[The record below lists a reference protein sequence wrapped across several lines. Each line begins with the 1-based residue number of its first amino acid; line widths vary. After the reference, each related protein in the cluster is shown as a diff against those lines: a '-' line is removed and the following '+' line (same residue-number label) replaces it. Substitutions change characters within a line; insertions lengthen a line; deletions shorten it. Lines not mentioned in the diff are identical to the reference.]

1 MCGGIKAIF
10 MKKNF
15 LQRLAIGLLVW
26 LAVPAVWAD
35 MRASV
40 PNVGNGRLVVCGQN
54 ARNYFVVNYTADR
67 SDAQTLSAVQAKTQK
82 MVNALRDI
90 DADIY
95 VFNELEVNDSVLGYL
110 SVAMNKDAGKQI
122 YTYVKDGLSAGDT
135 YIKSGYMYRTDKVK
149 PVGSNTTTSTQ
160 QYYNNTMRL
169 QAFEELGTG
178 ERFVLS
184 MNHFKA
190 KDNTADAGESKR
202 EKNASDLVNA
212 LSRVSIDPDILIM
225 GDLNCT
231 ISESPLSYLL
241 NAGYEEQI
249 VKYNSSAYS
258 HIYSGTKSLIDHVFA
273 NSTMA
278 EQITG
283 AGVYN
288 VNTTGSSSV
297 KYSDHD
303 PYLVALNL
311 GDGSVDP
318 NPNPNPDDCSLTF
331 SQDFKTGLGD
341 FTEMN
346 LKGEASWL
354 SNAKYGI
361 TINGY
366 NKSDEMNNWL
376 VSPAFDLSDAESAT
390 LTFRHNLYFDNSDGL
405 YEQYQT
411 LWYTNNYH
419 NGDTPDETM
428 WTQIQIPNWTIK
440 SYTNNTLSIPATF
453 LKSNF
458 RFAFRY
464 TAPDGSSANYW
475 EIDNAGLTSVCKTPS
490 GIENVC
496 TDIRLSDDATRVFT
510 LMGQELTTEKDR
522 LPAGIYVLLNG
533 NQVQKILVP

>member
-1 MCGGIKAIF
+1 
-10 MKKNF
+10 MKRNF
-15 LQRLAIGLLVW
+15 LQCLTIGLLIWFV
-26 LAVPAVWAD
+26 VPTIS
-35 MRASV
+35 ASV
-40 PNVGNGRLVVCGQN
+40 QETLAAIPNIGDGRLVVCGQN

-67 SDAQTLSAVQAKTQK
+67 SDAKTLSELQAKTQK
-82 MVNALRDI
+82 MVNALRNI

-110 SVAMNKDAGKQI
+110 SVAMNQDAGKQV
-122 YTYVKDGLSAGDT
+122 YTYIKDGLSAGDT

-149 PVGSNTTTSTQ
+149 PVGSNSTTSTQ

-169 QAFEELGTG
+169 QAFEELSTG

-184 MNHFKA
+184 INHFKA
-190 KDNTADAGESKR
+190 KDNTSDDAGESKR
-202 EKNASDLVNA
+202 ERNATDLVNA
-212 LSRVSIDPDILIM
+212 LSRVTIDPDILVM

-231 ISESPLSYLL
+231 ISESPLTYLL

-249 VKYNSSAYS
+249 LKYYPSAYS
-258 HIYSGTKSLIDHVFA
+258 HIYSGTGSLIDHVFA
-273 NSTMA
+273 NATMA

-288 VNTTGSSSV
+288 VNTTGGYSV

-318 NPNPNPDDCSLTF
+318 NPNPDPDNCNLAF
-331 SQDFKTGLGD
+331 SQDFKTGLGN

-354 SNAKYGI
+354 SNARYGV

-366 NKSDEMNNWL
+366 TKSGEMDNWL
-376 VSPAFDLSDAESAT
+376 ISPAFDLSNAESAT
-390 LTFRHNLYFDNSDGL
+390 LTFRHNLYFDNSEGA
-405 YEQYQT
+405 YRQYQT
-411 LWYTNNYH
+411 LWYTNSYTD
-419 NGDTPDETM
+419 GETPDETA
-428 WTQIQIPNWTIK
+428 WTQIQIPNWTVR
-440 SYTNNTLSIPATF
+440 SYTNNTLSIPAEYLTA
-453 LKSNF
+453 NF

-464 TAPDGSSANYW
+464 TALDGATANYW

-490 GIENVC
+490 GMEDASTGILL
-496 TDIRLSDDATRVFT
+496 TDAATRVFT
-510 LMGQELTTEKDR
+510 LMGQELTAQKDH
-522 LPAGIYVLLNG
+522 LPAGIYILLNG
-533 NQVQKILVP
+533 TQVQKILIP

>member
-1 MCGGIKAIF
+1 
-10 MKKNF
+10 MKKNV

-54 ARNYFVVNYTADR
+54 ARNYFVVNYEADR
-67 SDAQTLSAVQAKTQK
+67 SDARTPSALETKTRK

-110 SVAMNKDAGKQI
+110 SVAMNKDAGKQV
-122 YTYVKDGLSAGDT
+122 YTYVKDGLSADAT
-135 YIKSGYMYRTDKVK
+135 YIKSGYMYRIDKVK

-160 QYYNNTMRL
+160 MYYNNTMRL

-303 PYLVALNL
+303 PYLVAFNL
-311 GDGSVDP
+311 GVGFIVPPDP
-318 NPNPNPDDCSLTF
+318 QPGDCNITF
-331 SQDFKTGLGD
+331 AQDFKTGLGD
-341 FTEMN
+341 FTEMKV
-346 LKGEASWL
+346 KGVVSWL
-354 SNAKYGI
+354 PDSKYGVK
-361 TINGY
+361 INGY
-366 NKSDEMNNWL
+366 QKSGEMDNWL

-411 LWYTNNYH
+411 LWYTNSYTD
-419 NGDTPDETM
+419 GDTPDEAM
-428 WTQIQIPNWTIK
+428 WTQIQIPNWAIK
-440 SYTNNTLSIPATF
+440 SYTNNTLTIPAEY
-453 LKSNF
+453 LKANF

-464 TAPDGSSANYW
+464 TAPNGTIANYW
-475 EIDNAGLTSVCKTPS
+475 EIDNAGLTSVCKSQTDA
-490 GIENVC
+490 IENVRTEIC
-496 TDIRLSDDATRVFT
+496 ISDAATRVFT
-510 LMGQELTTEKDR
+510 LMGQELTAEKDH
-522 LPAGIYVLLNG
+522 LPAGIYILLNG
-533 NQVQKILVP
+533 SQVQKILIP

>member
-1 MCGGIKAIF
+1 MR
-10 MKKNF
+10 KNI
-15 LQRLAIGLLVW
+15 LQCLVVRLLVW

-35 MRASV
+35 IQASI

-67 SDAQTLSAVQAKTQK
+67 SDAQTLSALQAKTQK
-82 MVNALRDI
+82 MVNALRNI

-110 SVAMNKDAGKQI
+110 SVTMNRDAGKQV
-122 YTYVKDGLSAGDT
+122 YTYVKDGLSADTT
-135 YIKSGYMYRTDKVK
+135 YIKSGYMYRIDKVK

-160 QYYNNTMRL
+160 MYYNNTMRL

-190 KDNTADAGESKR
+190 KDSSSDAGESKR
-202 EKNASDLVNA
+202 ERNASDLVNA
-212 LSRVSIDPDILIM
+212 LSRVTIDPDILIM

-249 VKYNSSAYS
+249 LKYNSAAYS
-258 HIYSGTKSLIDHVFA
+258 HIYNGTKSLIDHIFA
-273 NSTMA
+273 NSAMA

-283 AGVYN
+283 AGVYH
-288 VNTTGSSSV
+288 VNTTGGGSV

-303 PYLVALNL
+303 PYLVAINL

-318 NPNPNPDDCSLTF
+318 NPNPDPYNCNIAF

-341 FTEMN
+341 FTEMRI
-346 LKGEASWL
+346 KGSAAWL
-354 SNAKYGI
+354 SNARYGV

-366 NKSDEMNNWL
+366 QKSDEMDNWL
-376 VSPAFDLSDAESAT
+376 VSPTFDLSDAESAT
-390 LTFRHNLYFDNSDGL
+390 LTFRHNLFYDNSEGA

-411 LWYTNNYH
+411 LWYTNSYTD
-419 NGDTPDETM
+419 GDTPDETK
-428 WTQIQIPNWTIK
+428 WTQITIPNWTIK
-440 SYTNNTLSIPATF
+440 SYTNNTLTIPAAF

-464 TAPDGSSANYW
+464 TAPDGTIANYW
-475 EIDNAGLTSVCKTPS
+475 EIDNAGLTSVCKTKAEA
-490 GIENVC
+490 IENVRSG
-496 TDIRLSDDATRVFT
+496 IHLSDAATRVFT
-510 LMGQELTTEKDR
+510 LMGQELTAEKDH
-522 LPAGIYVLLNG
+522 LPAGIYIILNG
-533 NQVQKILVP
+533 SQVQKILIP

>member
-1 MCGGIKAIF
+1 
-10 MKKNF
+10 MKKHILSCIAVLWMVF
-15 LQRLAIGLLVW
+15 PVFAAEQAIQ
-26 LAVPAVWAD
+26 
-35 MRASV
+35 ASI

-54 ARNYFVVNYTADR
+54 ARNYFVVNYEADR
-67 SDAQTLSAVQAKTQK
+67 SDAKTLSALQAKTQK

-110 SVAMNKDAGKQI
+110 SVAMNKDAGKQV
-122 YTYVKDGLSAGDT
+122 YTYIKDGLSAGDT

-149 PVGSNTTTSTQ
+149 PVGSNTSTSTQ

-169 QAFEELGTG
+169 QAFEELSTG

-190 KDNTADAGESKR
+190 KDNTDDAGEAKR
-202 EKNASDLVNA
+202 VRNATDLVNA
-212 LSRVSIDPDILIM
+212 LSRVSIDPDILVM

-231 ISESPLSYLL
+231 ISESPLAYLL

-249 VKYNSSAYS
+249 LKYNSSAYS

-278 EQITG
+278 DQITG

-288 VNTTGSSSV
+288 VNTTGGSSV

-311 GDGSVDP
+311 GDGSVEP
-318 NPNPNPDDCSLTF
+318 NPNPNPDVCAVAF
-331 SQDFKTGLGD
+331 SQDFKTGLGG
-341 FTEMN
+341 FTEMKV
-346 LKGEASWL
+346 KGSASWL
-354 SNAKYGI
+354 YNEKYGT
-361 TINGY
+361 TISGR
-366 NKSDEMNNWL
+366 NKTGEMDNWL

-390 LTFRHNLYFDNSDGL
+390 LTFRHNLYYDNSNGA

-411 LWYTNNYH
+411 LWYTNGYTD
-419 NGDTPDETM
+419 GDTPDETQ
-428 WTQIQIPNWTIK
+428 WTQIQIPNWTVK
-440 SYTNNTLSIPATF
+440 SYVDNTLIIPAAY
-453 LKSNF
+453 LQPNF

-464 TAPDGSSANYW
+464 TAPDGDTANYW
-475 EIDNAGLTSVCKTPS
+475 EIDNAGLTSVCRSQTDA
-490 GIENVC
+490 IDNVC
-496 TDIRLSDDATRVFT
+496 TEIRLSDTATRVFT
-510 LMGQELTTEKDR
+510 LMGQELTAEKDH
-522 LPAGIYVLLNG
+522 LPAGIYILLNG
-533 NQVQKILVP
+533 TQVRKILIP

>member
-1 MCGGIKAIF
+1 
-10 MKKNF
+10 MKKNV

-26 LAVPAVWAD
+26 LAVSAVWAD

-54 ARNYFVVNYTADR
+54 ARNYFVVNYEADR
-67 SDAQTLSAVQAKTQK
+67 SDARTPSALETKTRK

-110 SVAMNKDAGKQI
+110 SVAMNKDAGKQV
-122 YTYVKDGLSAGDT
+122 YTYVKDGLSADAT
-135 YIKSGYMYRTDKVK
+135 YIKSGYMYRIDKVK

-160 QYYNNTMRL
+160 MYYNNTMRL

-249 VKYNSSAYS
+249 LKYNSAAYS
-258 HIYSGTKSLIDHVFA
+258 HIYNGTKSLIDHVFA

-288 VNTTGSSSV
+288 VNTTGGGSV

-303 PYLVALNL
+303 PYLVAINL

-318 NPNPNPDDCSLTF
+318 NPNPDPDNCNIAF

-341 FTEMN
+341 FTEMRI
-346 LKGEASWL
+346 KGSAAWL
-354 SNAKYGI
+354 SNARYGV

-366 NKSDEMNNWL
+366 RKSDEMDNWL
-376 VSPAFDLSDAESAT
+376 VSPTFDLSDAESAT
-390 LTFRHNLYFDNSDGL
+390 LTFRHNLFYDNSEGA

-411 LWYTNNYH
+411 LWYTNSYTD
-419 NGDTPDETM
+419 GDTPDETK
-428 WTQIQIPNWTIK
+428 WTQITIPNWTIK
-440 SYTNNTLSIPATF
+440 SYTNNRLTIPAAF

-464 TAPDGSSANYW
+464 TAPNGTIANYW
-475 EIDNAGLTSVCKTPS
+475 EIDNAGLTSVCKAKAEA
-490 GIENVC
+490 IENVH
-496 TDIRLSDDATRVFT
+496 TEIRLSDAATRVFT
-510 LMGQELTTEKDR
+510 LMGEELTAEKDH
-522 LPAGIYVLLNG
+522 LPAGIYILLNG
-533 NQVQKILVP
+533 TQVQKILIP